1 MKLFGKEISIVDKKF
16 RKNKSHYILQCMMA
30 TAAVVGILLAMDSV
44 FKEVMLASFGAT
56 AFLIFAMPHLRTSQ
70 ERSVLGGYIIGMIL
84 GIALH
89 HFAAYIYELTD
100 FKLIYS
106 IMAGLAVGLSLLI
119 MTMTNAE
126 HPPAAGL
133 SLGLVLQGY
142 HAMSLVIVFASV
154 VVLMIIKRLL
164 KNWLINL
171 Y

>member
-16 RKNKSHYILQCMMA
+16 RKNKAHYILQCLMA

-56 AFLIFAMPHLRTSQ
+56 AFLVFAMPHLRTSQ
-70 ERSVLGGYIIGMIL
+70 ARSVLGGYIIGIIL
-84 GIALH
+84 GIILH
-89 HFAAYIYELTD
+89 IMAVKIHNLTD
-100 FKLIYS
+100 FHLIYS
-106 IMAGLAVGLSLLI
+106 MFAGLAVGLSLLI

-142 HAMSLVIVFASV
+142 HIGSVIIVFASV
-154 VVLMIIKRLL
+154 VILMLIKRLL